1 MSFRARVSQLRS
13 GLNYSRRSNIALG
26 LTAMLAALCMA
37 NSRPVSADDESRDP
51 AQVVLATP
59 IPIPT
64 QGQATSTPAPIPTP
78 VTPSGAT
85 ATPIIPTATRPV
97 LSTPGPTAAPA
108 TATPVS
114 PTNTPV
120 VVPPT
125 NTPIVVPPTS
135 TPRPQPTSPPAS
147 QPTATPVRPQPTS
160 VPPTAF
166 VPTPLPTFLPTPIP
180 VLPTVEIVPTATR
193 VLTNPTRVP
202 TRQAATAT
210 IAPTLTSAVTPTPAA
225 TATLVNTPIPTP
237 TEMIVPTATSVV
249 VVAPTPLAKPKLNYA
264 IYTKPVGASLPD
276 VAFVGVHVFNELK
289 LRKAPIFG
297 MAPAS
302 DIKIDVR
309 MDAPARIIE
318 AEAGGGEVEMT
329 SQSALLRALT
339 LAATDDLQFNMG
351 IYAPDMKRLKIAVSD
366 ASGPIDLAPAG
377 AALPPTPRPLEFTS
391 AEELGR
397 QVAIVQS
404 GPSALPADPRTP
416 IIIGLFIASALFAV
430 SGVVIGLSW
439 INKRR

>member
-1 MSFRARVSQLRS
+1 
-13 GLNYSRRSNIALG
+13 
-26 LTAMLAALCMA
+26 
-37 NSRPVSADDESRDP
+37 
-51 AQVVLATP
+51 
-59 IPIPT
+59 
-64 QGQATSTPAPIPTP
+64 
-78 VTPSGAT
+78 
-85 ATPIIPTATRPV
+85 
-97 LSTPGPTAAPA
+97 PA
-108 TATPVS
+108 TATPVP
-114 PTNTPV
+114 PTSTPI

-135 TPRPQPTSPPAS
+135 TPRPQPTSPPAP
-147 QPTATPVRPQPTS
+147 QPTATPVRPQPTP

-166 VPTPLPTFLPTPIP
+166 VPTPIPTLLPTL
-180 VLPTVEIVPTATR
+180 EIVPTATR
-193 VLTNPTRVP
+193 VLINPTRVP
-202 TRQAATAT
+202 TRQVATATLAATPVVAATA
-210 IAPTLTSAVTPTPAA
+210 TPAA
-225 TATLVNTPIPTP
+225 TATLAPVNTPLPTP
-237 TEMIVPTATSVV
+237 TQVVVPTATSEV
-249 VVAPTPLAKPKLNYA
+249 VVAPTPLAKPKLNYT
-264 IYTKPVGASLPD
+264 IYTKPVGATLPD

-302 DIKIDVR
+302 DVKIDVR

-366 ASGPIDLAPAG
+366 SSGPVDLAPAG